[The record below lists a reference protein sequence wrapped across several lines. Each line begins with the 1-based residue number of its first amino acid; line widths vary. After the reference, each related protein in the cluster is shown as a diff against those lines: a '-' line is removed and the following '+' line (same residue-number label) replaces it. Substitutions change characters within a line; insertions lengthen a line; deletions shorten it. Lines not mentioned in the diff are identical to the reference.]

1 MPQYNFYIDE
11 ELKERVEKIFADS
24 GISGKPKF
32 LDSMVRVYQSYLASK
47 SDIEIDI
54 SAYQNTNQESKE
66 VIQKAFTHILTTL
79 DYNFSTLQQEKIYIE
94 KQKQKLNTRNE
105 EIEQEVQKV
114 KLKAYEEIKELNSQY
129 ELEKDSLIQE
139 NKKVLQENK
148 ELNSLLKKSQEELKS
163 MTSIANQT
171 GSIMQ
176 ENKELRDSRIE
187 IEKKYSLEIDR
198 VKNRYDNEIEK
209 LKETHRNLEDKYS
222 SKLDL
227 LQNSYD
233 NLQKK
238 MSDKERELFEVTHA
252 FTRCKEDVKKYQ
264 IQAEKEQIKL
274 DKKHKELED
283 TKSKYNQLLGKVEIL
298 EKLEKEYHEMDD
310 RRRANKD
317 S

>member
-1 MPQYNFYIDE
+1 MAQYNFYIDE

-32 LDSMVRVYQSYLASK
+32 LDSMVRVYQAHLASK
-47 SDIEIDI
+47 SDIEINMT
-54 SAYQNTNQESKE
+54 AYQNTNQESKE

-94 KQKQKLNTRNE
+94 KQKQKLNTLNE

-114 KLKAYEEIKELNSQY
+114 KLKAYEEIKELNFQY

-148 ELNSLLKKSQEELKS
+148 ELKS
-163 MTSIANQT
+163 MTSIANQI
-171 GSIMQ
+171 SSVIQ

-187 IEKKYSLEIDR
+187 IEKKYS
-198 VKNRYDNEIEK
+198 
-209 LKETHRNLEDKYS
+209 

-233 NLQKK
+233 NIQKK

-252 FTRCKEDVKKYQ
+252 FTRCKEDIKKYQ
-264 IQAEKEQIKL
+264 IQVEKEQIKL
-274 DKKHKELED
+274 DNKQKELED
-283 TKSKYNQLLGKVEIL
+283 MKSKYNQLLGKVEIL
-298 EKLEKEYHEMDD
+298 EKFEKEYHEMDD

-317 S
+317 N